1 MALQLGSNIKY
12 EGKLPNFVRDS
23 FKTLADMK
31 AFPEYSI
38 DSGHISFCE
47 EDRNTYKYDANNSV
61 DVVTGKWR
69 LFGGGVTYHEVPT
82 LTEDYMITSNPSLT
96 NEVIYYITIGET
108 IYKVIGDSTIKWQDG
123 KSPVSEANSVI
134 VVSVLN
140 NLAVW
145 GIFK

>member
-23 FKTLADMK
+23 FKTLAEMK
-31 AFPEYSI
+31 GFPDLKI

-47 EDRNTYKYDANNSV
+47 EDRNTYKYDTNNSV

-69 LFGGGVTYHEVPT
+69 LFGGGINYHEVPK
-82 LTEDYMITSNPSLT
+82 LTEDYMVTSNPSLT
-96 NEVIYYITIGET
+96 NEEVYYIKIGAT
-108 IYKVIGDSTIKWQDG
+108 VHKVIGDSTIKWQDG

>member
-1 MALQLGSNIKY
+1 MGKIKKLKDVELVGGTGQNDVYPITSTKAIYDESNKRLDNIIAELQKSTDSNLQTTSKEIVGAINEVY
-12 EGKLPNFVRDS
+12 NRG
-23 FKTLADMK
+23 
-31 AFPEYSI
+31 I
-38 DSGHISFCE
+38 
-47 EDRNTYKYDANNSV
+47 
-61 DVVTGKWR
+61 
-69 LFGGGVTYHEVPT
+69 TYHEVPA

-96 NEVIYYITIGET
+96 NEVIYYITIGEA
-108 IYKVIGDSTIKWQDG
+108 IHRVFGDSTIKWQDG